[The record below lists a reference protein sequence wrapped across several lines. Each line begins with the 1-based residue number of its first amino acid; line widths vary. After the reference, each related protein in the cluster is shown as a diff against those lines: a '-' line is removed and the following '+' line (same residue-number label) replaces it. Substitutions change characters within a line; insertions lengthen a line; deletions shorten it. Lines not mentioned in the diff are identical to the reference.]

1 MNLIDEISRQS
12 ALLSRENQ
20 RQVLDFVEYLVKKY
34 AADAPTEDEAWD
46 QVSGRGAVTAGAPPT
61 GSR

>member
-1 MNLIDEISRQS
+1 MNLIDEISRQA

-20 RQVLDFVEYLVKKY
+20 AQVLDFVEYLVKKY

-46 QVSGRGAVTAGAPPT
+46 QVSGRGPVGAGSPQT

>member
-1 MNLIDEISRQS
+1 MNLIDEISRQA

-20 RQVLDFVEYLVKKY
+20 MQVLDFVEYLVKKY
-34 AADAPTEDEAWD
+34 AADTPTEDEAWD
-46 QVSGRGAVTAGAPPT
+46 QVSGRDTGAASSPQT